1 MKKRLLSALVCAALV
16 FGLAAAGFAAEAN
29 PTVEEAAQVLSALD
43 IMTGD
48 ENGDLHL
55 GKTVTRAEFTKLTV
69 AASAWADSVGPAAS
83 VSPYPDVPKSSWAAP
98 YVQVAKE
105 KGMVMGSLSGYFEP
119 DRNITLVEGV
129 TMVLRLLGY
138 QDSDFSGAWGSG
150 QMAMYQ
156 SLKLDKNISAG
167 RDDAMTRQ
175 DALWLFY
182 HLLTAKN
189 KSGQVYL
196 ATLGHTLTAAG
207 EIDRVALVNSAME
220 GPLVAEGNWQA
231 SLPFA
236 AATAKVYRNGKAGT
250 LADVQSLDVVY
261 YSKPMRSLWA
271 WSNKVTGSIQKI
283 SPSASSPTSVT
294 VGGQPYTLETSSAA
308 YALSDLGAFQTGD
321 TVTLLLGRS
330 GGVAAVR
337 TPGESAGMTY
347 GVVTGTGNASYQD
360 KDGKSYTAST
370 VYVTATDGNPYSYQ
384 WEDKNRKFE
393 AGDMVQITAGDD
405 GFQLK
410 KLSATSLT
418 GRVNTGGTALGG
430 YDFASDVEIL
440 DTCGDGAAL
449 RVYPS
454 RLAGV
459 SFKDKM
465 VRYYVLNENGE
476 ISRMILSD
484 VTGDIHQYGVLTD
497 VTESALGMTLLSS
510 YVYDVAGVPGAYTS
524 KTSIWNLEKGPCQI
538 KMDGKEVG
546 RIYNLTG
553 AELTAVDG
561 NTAVAGARQY
571 TLSDSVA
578 VYELRNKKYYLTDL
592 SRVTGGG
599 YDLTGWYDKAA
610 SEGGRIRVI
619 IAEAE

>member
-1 MKKRLLSALVCAALV
+1 M
-16 FGLAAAGFAAEAN
+16 
-29 PTVEEAAQVLSALD
+29 
-43 IMTGD
+43 
-48 ENGDLHL
+48 
-55 GKTVTRAEFTKLTV
+55 
-69 AASAWADSVGPAAS
+69 
-83 VSPYPDVPKSSWAAP
+83 
-98 YVQVAKE
+98 
-105 KGMVMGSLSGYFEP
+105 
-119 DRNITLVEGV
+119 
-129 TMVLRLLGY
+129 
-138 QDSDFSGAWGSG
+138 
-150 QMAMYQ
+150 
-156 SLKLDKNISAG
+156 
-167 RDDAMTRQ
+167 
-175 DALWLFY
+175 
-182 HLLTAKN
+182 
-189 KSGQVYL
+189 
-196 ATLGHTLTAAG
+196 
-207 EIDRVALVNSAME
+207 
-220 GPLVAEGNWQA
+220 
-231 SLPFA
+231 
-236 AATAKVYRNGKAGT
+236 
-250 LADVQSLDVVY
+250 
-261 YSKPMRSLWA
+261 
-271 WSNKVTGSIQKI
+271 
-283 SPSASSPTSVT
+283 
-294 VGGQPYTLETSSAA
+294 
-308 YALSDLGAFQTGD
+308 
-321 TVTLLLGRS
+321 
-330 GGVAAVR
+330 R
-337 TPGESAGMTY
+337 TPGESAGVTY

-418 GRVNTGGTALGG
+418 GRVNAGGTALGG

-538 KMDGKEVG
+538 KMDGKEIG

-578 VYELRNKKYYLTDL
+578 VYELRNKKYYLPDL